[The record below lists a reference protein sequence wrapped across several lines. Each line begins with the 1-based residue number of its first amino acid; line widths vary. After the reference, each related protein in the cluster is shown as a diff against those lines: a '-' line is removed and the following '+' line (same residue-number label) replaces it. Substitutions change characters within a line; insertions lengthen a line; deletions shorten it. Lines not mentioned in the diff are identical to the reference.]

1 MVSIAQLTYFVRR
14 YTEYCVVILPAPR
27 TVGQPVIGRDWTDK
41 KKILYLF
48 FDAAQ
53 EHYAVCG
60 SKTNLIQ
67 SIGRGY
73 EWCDDCFLAYS
84 AAKGHPECDIPV
96 RGKKR
101 KLCECGLLYTG
112 KHLCGFKKCSHCQ
125 TWFALDMFEHRC
137 PLFRNERSDKR
148 NRWMNQLRDGF
159 PALLAYDFESRFEEV
174 RQHRELIQ
182 GFETTEDG
190 IFTGRV
196 TARNFM
202 VQRHVVD
209 LIRVKVCFTGEEKRF
224 ESLEAFI
231 NWIFSFNDGYVYAY
245 AHNGSG
251 YDTRMIFSEL
261 SKRFHDKVP
270 QVIMAGNKIMRM
282 TIGNVVFGD
291 TMKHLPGRLKDL
303 AESFN
308 CPTKK
313 GLFPYLFNNVD
324 HIGYV
329 GAFPGLEWFD
339 ASGCKDNKEWEEL
352 KEWHAENSGREYD
365 LEKEKDE
372 YCRDDVL
379 ILCDIMEKHHASM
392 MQLHG
397 LTPWTK
403 CTTPGFITEVVGI
416 ELTK

>member
-1 MVSIAQLTYFVRR
+1 MA
-14 YTEYCVVILPAPR
+14 YTI
-27 TVGQPVIGRDWTDK
+27 
-41 KKILYLF
+41 
-48 FDAAQ
+48 
-53 EHYAVCG
+53 
-60 SKTNLIQ
+60 S
-67 SIGRGY
+67 
-73 EWCDDCFLAYS
+73 
-84 AAKGHPECDIPV
+84 KGHPECDIPSM
-96 RGKKR
+96 GKKR

-125 TWFALDMFEHRC
+125 TWFATDVFEHRC

-148 NRWMNQLRDGF
+148 NRWMHQLGDGF

-174 RQHRELIQ
+174 SQHRSMIQ

-196 TARNFM
+196 TTSNFM

-209 LIRVKVCFTGEEKRF
+209 LIRVKVCFVGEERRF
-224 ESLEAFI
+224 TSLEAFI
-231 NWIFSFNDGYVYAY
+231 NWIFSYNDGYVYAY

-261 SKRFHDKVP
+261 TKRFHDKVP
-270 QVIMAGNKIMRM
+270 QVIMSGNKIMRM
-282 TIGNVVFGD
+282 TVGNVVFGD

-303 AESFN
+303 AKSFN
-308 CPTKK
+308 CNTKK
-313 GLFPYLFNNVD
+313 GLFPYLFNNVA
-324 HIGYV
+324 HVGYV
-329 GAFPGLEWFD
+329 GEFPALEWFD
-339 ASGCKDNKEWEEL
+339 ASGCKNVKEWKEL
-352 KEWHAENSGREYD
+352 KKWHFKKILEQNIRKRIGLEWKYD

-372 YCRDDVL
+372 YCRDDVI
-379 ILCDIMEKHHASM
+379 ILCDIMEKHDASM
-392 MQLHG
+392 MTLHG